1 MITNLSREK
10 ERKTELIILSLESNK
25 TIEEMA
31 RDERLAYFK
40 EWRANNKDKV
50 KKYNTAYWEK
60 RAARKK
66 EEKEN
71 KISD

>member
-1 MITNLSREK
+1 MMTNLSREK
-10 ERKTELIILSLESNK
+10 ERKTELIILSLENNK

-40 EWRANNKDKV
+40 EWRANNKDRV

-60 RAARKK
+60 RAARKN
-66 EEKEN
+66 EAKEN

>member
-1 MITNLSREK
+1 MVANLSREK
-10 ERKTELIILSLESNK
+10 ERKTELIILSLENNR
-25 TIEEMA
+25 TIEELA
-31 RDERLAYFK
+31 RNERLAYFK

-60 RAARKK
+60 RAARKSK
-66 EEKEN
+66 EKEN

>member
-1 MITNLSREK
+1 MR
-10 ERKTELIILSLESNK
+10 LENNK

-40 EWRANNKDKV
+40 EWRANNKDRV

-60 RAARKK
+60 RAARKN

-71 KISD
+71 KIGD